1 MHYSSSSGS
10 RYLYDVVGRA
20 LAGAHQFLG
29 QLLLP
34 PCLLALELLLV
45 LPNYPPAMGATQS
58 HIDIYVSHIQSKEVV
73 VLVAVIVVVVVIALG
88 IEIVR

>member
-1 MHYSSSSGS
+1 M
-10 RYLYDVVGRA
+10 VGRA
-20 LAGAHQFLG
+20 FAGAHQFLG

-58 HIDIYVSHIQSKEVV
+58 HIHIYVSHMQPKEVV
-73 VLVAVIVVVVVIALG
+73 VAVIVVVVVIALG